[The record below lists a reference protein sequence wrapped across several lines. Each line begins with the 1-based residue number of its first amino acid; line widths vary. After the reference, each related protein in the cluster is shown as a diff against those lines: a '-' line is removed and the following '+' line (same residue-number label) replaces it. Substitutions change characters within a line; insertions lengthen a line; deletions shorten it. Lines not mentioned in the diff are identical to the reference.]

1 MPRVA
6 MYPGSFDPITVGH
19 VAIIERGLNMFDEV
33 VVAVARNISKSGLFS
48 LEERI
53 ALIHEVMG
61 PRPALRV
68 ETFEGLLVD
77 YARNHGI
84 GVILRGLRG
93 TADFEYEYQMANM
106 NRQLAPDVDTVFLMS
121 DPETFY
127 ISSRLVKEV
136 AQLGGAIDQF
146 VPAAVR
152 DRLLQRLGRP

>member
-19 VAIIERGLNMFDEV
+19 VAMIERGLAMFDEV

-48 LEERI
+48 LEERV

-61 PRPALRV
+61 QRSALRV

-77 YARNHGI
+77 HARNNGI

-146 VPAAVR
+146 VPVAVR